1 MPITNVVI
9 WCEAMSQKI
18 SFPEWVERVENTG
31 RSKAAIAD
39 ELQVELASL
48 YRYLSRDRIPNKKV
62 MDRIHK
68 ASGGLVDIAW
78 FYAPKEVAA

>member
-1 MPITNVVI
+1 
-9 WCEAMSQKI
+9 MSQKI
-18 SFPEWVERVENTG
+18 PFPEWVERVEKTG
-31 RSKAAIAD
+31 RAKTAVAA
-39 ELQVELASL
+39 ELGIEVASL

-62 MDRIHK
+62 MDRIAR